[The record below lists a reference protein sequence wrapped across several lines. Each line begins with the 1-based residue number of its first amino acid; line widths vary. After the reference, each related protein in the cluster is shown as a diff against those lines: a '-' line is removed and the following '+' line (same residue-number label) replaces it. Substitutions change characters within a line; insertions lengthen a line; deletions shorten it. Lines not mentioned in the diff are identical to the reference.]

1 MNYIL
6 FNADGSIKKTNF
18 TEVIN
23 QNSNEENQIFV
34 SVDGLDIATHNLVG
48 VFVLPNGEISTEAGV
63 ATSDVEYIE
72 DVEADGYLLTL
83 TQSETFISGLVFLT
97 LQIKETSTNK
107 VLYTYRVALTIN
119 ESAALAS
126 VTQINLAQYNALKNY
141 VDTNFIKISDF
152 DFVPYIGADKDVNLG
167 SHALKAGTI
176 SVYYNGTTY
185 CGGFGTGSQGNLYI
199 ESNNAIIL
207 EAPHCYVGSTST
219 NNEIAT
225 KKDTKL
231 YRHIVQVA
239 DYGHSDYVTLVII
252 SKSGNAIQYL
262 NELGDAISGFVSGF
276 YTDEHALIYPLLEC
290 SVNLTAFG
298 FAFIDENHEFFDA
311 TWNNAIVS
319 NDIVEEI

>member
-48 VFVLPNGEISTEAGV
+48 VFVLPNGEVSTEAGV

-72 DVEADGYLLTL
+72 GVEADGYLLTL

-119 ESAALAS
+119 KSAALAS
-126 VTQINLAQYNALKNY
+126 VSQITLAQYNALKDYIDSNFVSDVDLDNY
-141 VDTNFIKISDF
+141 ATKSWVQSLGYATTSWVDTN
-152 DFVPYIGADKDVNLG
+152 Y
-167 SHALKAGTI
+167 
-176 SVYYNGTTY
+176 
-185 CGGFGTGSQGNLYI
+185 
-199 ESNNAIIL
+199 
-207 EAPHCYVGSTST
+207 
-219 NNEIAT
+219 AT
-225 KKDTKL
+225 KGETKL
-231 YRHIVQVA
+231 YRHIVRVS
-239 DYGHSDYVTLVII
+239 DNGHSDYVTLVII

>member
-63 ATSDVEYIE
+63 ASSDVEYIE

-83 TQSETFISGLVFLT
+83 TQNETFISGLVFLT

-126 VTQINLAQYNALKNY
+126 VTQITLAQYNALKDYIDSNFASDADLDNY
-141 VDTNFIKISDF
+141 
-152 DFVPYIGADKDVNLG
+152 
-167 SHALKAGTI
+167 
-176 SVYYNGTTY
+176 
-185 CGGFGTGSQGNLYI
+185 
-199 ESNNAIIL
+199 
-207 EAPHCYVGSTST
+207 
-219 NNEIAT
+219 AT
-225 KKDTKL
+225 KLWVGINYATKNETKL
-231 YRHIVQVA
+231 YKHVVRVA
-239 DYGHSDYVTLVII
+239 NYGQSDFVTLVIV
-252 SKSGNAIQYL
+252 SKSASGIQYL
-262 NELGDAISGFVSGF
+262 NELDAILQGFVSGF
-276 YTDEHALIYPLLEC
+276 YEDENNLIYPLLE
-290 SVNLTAFG
+290 SSISSSSFEFG
-298 FAFIDENHEFFDA
+298 YIDADHTFDTY
-311 TWNNAIVS
+311 TWNNVTIAY
-319 NDIVEEI
+319 DMVEEI

>member
-63 ATSDVEYIE
+63 ASSDVEYIE
-72 DVEADGYLLTL
+72 GVEADGYLLTL
-83 TQSETFISGLVFLT
+83 TQNETFISGLVFLT

-119 ESAALAS
+119 KSAALAS
-126 VTQINLAQYNALKNY
+126 VTQITLAQYNALKDYIDSNFVSDIDLSDY
-141 VDTNFIKISDF
+141 ATKSWVQSLGYATTSWVDTN
-152 DFVPYIGADKDVNLG
+152 Y
-167 SHALKAGTI
+167 
-176 SVYYNGTTY
+176 
-185 CGGFGTGSQGNLYI
+185 
-199 ESNNAIIL
+199 
-207 EAPHCYVGSTST
+207 
-219 NNEIAT
+219 AT
-225 KKDTKL
+225 KGETKL
-231 YRHIVQVA
+231 YRHIVQVS
-239 DYGHSDYVTLVII
+239 DNGHSDYVTLVII

-262 NELGDAISGFVSGF
+262 NELGDAISGFVNGS

>member
-23 QNSNEENQIFV
+23 QNSNLENQIFV
-34 SVDGLDIATHNLVG
+34 SVDDLDIATHNLVG

-72 DVEADGYLLTL
+72 GVEADGYLLTL

-119 ESAALAS
+119 KSAALAS
-126 VTQINLAQYNALKNY
+126 VTQITLAQYNALKDYIDSNFVSDVDLDNY
-141 VDTNFIKISDF
+141 
-152 DFVPYIGADKDVNLG
+152 
-167 SHALKAGTI
+167 
-176 SVYYNGTTY
+176 
-185 CGGFGTGSQGNLYI
+185 
-199 ESNNAIIL
+199 
-207 EAPHCYVGSTST
+207 
-219 NNEIAT
+219 AT
-225 KKDTKL
+225 KSWVQSLGYATTSWVNTNYATKSETKL
-231 YRHIVQVA
+231 YRHTVRIE
-239 DYGHSDYVTLVII
+239 DGHNDYVVLIII
-252 SKSGNAIQYL
+252 SKNGNAIQYL
-262 NELGDAISGFVSGF
+262 NELGDSIQGFVNGI
-276 YTDEHALIYPLLEC
+276 YEDEHALIYPLLEC

-311 TWNNAIVS
+311 TWSNATIEY
-319 NDIVEEI
+319 DMVEEI